1 MKKQTKPSKSIKTTI
16 VGRDAL
22 QKAIQSES
30 RALETYLKFARQTKN
45 VSGKDMFLRLCQD
58 ELGHL
63 NILEKELDT
72 LMTGQK
78 WVKAKFQHSDIEEIL
93 PHLSSPKDLKSS
105 GQGTSDDLA
114 ALNLALEM
122 EKKASTFYKREGQ
135 KAGDKNAQA
144 MYARLTE
151 MEEAHYNLIQA
162 ELDHIKDVGFWFGIQ
177 EFTLEANE

>member
-1 MKKQTKPSKSIKTTI
+1 MKKQVKKTKPAGS
-16 VGRDAL
+16 GRDAL
-22 QKAIQSES
+22 QKAIQSEKS
-30 RALETYLKFARQTKN
+30 ALEVYLKFSRQTKN

-63 NILEKELDT
+63 NILEKELDN
-72 LMTGQK
+72 LMAGQK

-93 PHLSSPKDLKSS
+93 PHLSSKDLVQA
-105 GQGTSDDLA
+105 GQGSPDDLS

-122 EKKASTFYKREGQ
+122 EKKAVNFYRREIQ
-135 KAGDKNAQA
+135 KAVDKNSQA
-144 MYARLTE
+144 MYSRLAE

>member
-1 MKKQTKPSKSIKTTI
+1 MKKHTKPVKPVKSA
-16 VGRDAL
+16 GACRDAL
-22 QKAIQSES
+22 QKAIQSEKS
-30 RALETYLKFARQTKN
+30 ALETYLKFARQTKN

-78 WVKAKFQHSDIEEIL
+78 WVKARFQPSDIEEIL
-93 PHLSSPKDLKSS
+93 PHLSSPKDLVQA
-105 GQGTSDDLA
+105 GQGSPDDLS

-122 EKKASTFYKREGQ
+122 ERKAANFYKREGQ
-135 KAGDKNAQA
+135 KADDNNAQA
-144 MYARLTE
+144 MYARLAE

-177 EFTLEANE
+177 EFTLESNE

>member
-1 MKKQTKPSKSIKTTI
+1 MKKQTKPVKPVKKT
-16 VGRDAL
+16 GAGLDAL
-22 QKAIQSES
+22 QKAIQSEKS
-30 RALETYLKFARQTKN
+30 ALETYLKFARQTKN

-72 LMTGQK
+72 LMAGQK
-78 WVKAKFQHSDIEEIL
+78 WVKAKFQPSDIEEIL
-93 PHLSSPKDLKSS
+93 PHLASPKDLAPA
-105 GQGTSDDLA
+105 GQGSSDDLA

-122 EKKASTFYKREGQ
+122 EKKASNFYKREGL
-135 KAGDKNAQA
+135 KAEDKNAQA
-144 MYARLTE
+144 MYARLAE

-177 EFTLEANE
+177 EFTLETNE

>member
-16 VGRDAL
+16 AGRDAL
-22 QKAIQSES
+22 QKAIQSEKS
-30 RALETYLKFARQTKN
+30 ALETYLKFARQTKN

-93 PHLSSPKDLKSS
+93 PHLSSPKDLESS